1 MTDQTFTLRVI
12 ASDKIFY
19 DGKCIQLIIPTTD
32 GAMGILA
39 NHETMVVAV
48 SNGDMRIQTEDGSWI
63 EAVIGTGF
71 AQISNNRAMVLADTA
86 ERPEEI
92 DEERAKRALE
102 RAQVRLRQRQSLQE
116 YHLSQAALSRAMS
129 RLSMSSKYRGH

>member
-1 MTDQTFTLRVI
+1 MDKTFTLRVI
-12 ASDKIFY
+12 VSDKIFY
-19 DGKCIQLIIPTTD
+19 DGKCVQLIIPATD

-39 NHETMVVAV
+39 NHENMVVAV
-48 SNGDMRIQTEDGSWI
+48 TNGDMRIQTEDGSWI
-63 EAVIGTGF
+63 EAAIGTGF
-71 AQISNNRAMVLADTA
+71 ARISNNGAMVLADRA

>member
-1 MTDQTFTLRVI
+1 MDKTFTLRVI
-12 ASDKIFY
+12 VSDKIFY
-19 DGKCIQLIIPTTD
+19 DGKCVQLIIPATD

-39 NHETMVVAV
+39 NHENMVVAV
-48 SNGDMRIQTEDGSWI
+48 TNGDMRIQTEDGSWI
-63 EAVIGTGF
+63 EAAIGTGF

-86 ERPEEI
+86 ERPEDI

>member
-19 DGKCIQLIIPTTD
+19 DGKCIQLIIPATD

-48 SNGDMRIQTEDGSWI
+48 SNGDMRIQTENGSWI

-92 DEERAKRALE
+92 DAERAKRAME
-102 RAQVRLRQRQSLQE
+102 RAQERLRQKQSLQE

-129 RLSMSSKYRGH
+129 RLSMSSKYRER

>member
-1 MTDQTFTLRVI
+1 MDKTFTLRVI
-12 ASDKIFY
+12 VSDKIFY
-19 DGKCIQLIIPTTD
+19 DGKCVQLIIPATD

-39 NHETMVVAV
+39 NHENMVVAV
-48 SNGDMRIQTEDGSWI
+48 TNGDMRIQTEDGSWI
-63 EAVIGTGF
+63 EAAIGTGF

-129 RLSMSSKYRGH
+129 RLSMSSKYSGH

>member
-1 MTDQTFTLRVI
+1 MNKTFTLRVI
-12 ASDKIFY
+12 VSDKIFF
-19 DGKCIQLIIPTTD
+19 DGKCMQLIIPATD

-39 NHETMVVAV
+39 NHENMVVAV
-48 SNGDMRIQTEDGSWI
+48 TNGDMRIQTEDGSWI
-63 EAVIGTGF
+63 EAAIGTGF

-92 DEERAKRALE
+92 DEERAKRAME
-102 RAQVRLRQRQSLQE
+102 RAQERLRQKQSLQE

-129 RLSMSSKYRGH
+129 RLSMCSKYRGH

>member
-1 MTDQTFTLRVI
+1 MDKTVTLRVI
-12 ASDKIFY
+12 VSDKIFY
-19 DGKCIQLIIPTTD
+19 DGKCVQLIIPATD

-39 NHETMVVAV
+39 NHENMVVAV
-48 SNGDMRIQTEDGSWI
+48 TNGDMRIQTEDGSWI
-63 EAVIGTGF
+63 EAAIGTGF

>member
-1 MTDQTFTLRVI
+1 MNKTFTLRVI
-12 ASDKIFY
+12 VSDKIFF
-19 DGKCIQLIIPTTD
+19 DGKCTQLIIPATD

-39 NHETMVVAV
+39 HHENMVIAV
-48 SNGDMRIQTEDGSWI
+48 TNGDMRIRTEDGSWI
-63 EAVIGTGF
+63 EAAIGTGF

-92 DEERAKRALE
+92 DAERAKRALE
-102 RAQVRLRQRQSLQE
+102 RAQERMRQKQSLQE
-116 YHLSQAALSRAMS
+116 YHLNQAALSRAMS

>member
-1 MTDQTFTLRVI
+1 MDKTFTLRVI
-12 ASDKIFY
+12 VSDKIFY
-19 DGKCIQLIIPTTD
+19 DGKCVQLIIPATD

-39 NHETMVVAV
+39 NHENMVVAV
-48 SNGDMRIQTEDGSWI
+48 TNGDMRIQTEDGSWI
-63 EAVIGTGF
+63 EAAIGTGF

-129 RLSMSSKYRGH
+129 RLSMSSKYRGN

>member
-1 MTDQTFTLRVI
+1 MDKTFTLRVI
-12 ASDKIFY
+12 VSDKIFY
-19 DGKCIQLIIPTTD
+19 DGKCVQLIIPATD

-39 NHETMVVAV
+39 NHENMVVAV
-48 SNGDMRIQTEDGSWI
+48 TNGDMRIQTEDGSWI
-63 EAVIGTGF
+63 EAAIGTGF

>member
-1 MTDQTFTLRVI
+1 MDKTFTLRVI
-12 ASDKIFY
+12 VSDKIFY
-19 DGKCIQLIIPTTD
+19 DRKCVQLIIPATD

-39 NHETMVVAV
+39 NHENMVVAV
-48 SNGDMRIQTEDGSWI
+48 TNGDMRIQTEDGSWI
-63 EAVIGTGF
+63 EAAIGTGF

>member
-1 MTDQTFTLRVI
+1 MDKTFTLRVI
-12 ASDKIFY
+12 VSDKIFY
-19 DGKCIQLIIPTTD
+19 DGKCVQLIIPATD

-39 NHETMVVAV
+39 NHENMVVAV

-63 EAVIGTGF
+63 EAAIGTGF

>member
-1 MTDQTFTLRVI
+1 MDKTFTLRVI
-12 ASDKIFY
+12 VSDKIFY
-19 DGKCIQLIIPTTD
+19 DGKCVQLIIPATD

-39 NHETMVVAV
+39 NHENMVVAV
-48 SNGDMRIQTEDGSWI
+48 TNGDMRIQTEDGSWI
-63 EAVIGTGF
+63 EAAIGTGF

-129 RLSMSSKYRGH
+129 RLSMSSKYRWH

>member
-1 MTDQTFTLRVI
+1 MDKTFTLRVI
-12 ASDKIFY
+12 VSDKIFY
-19 DGKCIQLIIPTTD
+19 DGKCVQLIIPATD

-39 NHETMVVAV
+39 NHENMVVAV
-48 SNGDMRIQTEDGSWI
+48 TNGDMRIQTEDGSWI
-63 EAVIGTGF
+63 EAAIGTGF

-116 YHLSQAALSRAMS
+116 YHLSQAAMSRAMS

>member
-1 MTDQTFTLRVI
+1 MDKTFTLRVI
-12 ASDKIFY
+12 VSDKIFY
-19 DGKCIQLIIPTTD
+19 DGKCVQLIIPATD

-39 NHETMVVAV
+39 NHENMVVAV
-48 SNGDMRIQTEDGSWI
+48 TNGDMRIQTEDGSWI
-63 EAVIGTGF
+63 EAAIGTGF

-86 ERPEEI
+86 ERPEGI

>member
-1 MTDQTFTLRVI
+1 MDKTFTLRVI

-19 DGKCIQLIIPTTD
+19 DGKCVQLIIPATD

-39 NHETMVVAV
+39 NHENMVVAV
-48 SNGDMRIQTEDGSWI
+48 TNGDMRIQTEDGSWI
-63 EAVIGTGF
+63 EAAIGTGF

>member
-19 DGKCIQLIIPTTD
+19 DGKCIQLIIPATD

-92 DEERAKRALE
+92 DAERAKRAME
-102 RAQVRLRQRQSLQE
+102 RAQERLRQKQSLQE

-129 RLSMSSKYRGH
+129 RLSMSSKYREH

>member
-19 DGKCIQLIIPTTD
+19 DGKCIQLIIPATD

-92 DEERAKRALE
+92 DAERAKRAME
-102 RAQVRLRQRQSLQE
+102 RAQERLRQKQSLQE

-129 RLSMSSKYRGH
+129 RLSMSSKYRER

>member
-19 DGKCIQLIIPTTD
+19 DGKCIQLIIPATD

-39 NHETMVVAV
+39 NHENMVVAV
-48 SNGDMRIQTEDGSWI
+48 SNGDMRIQTENGSWI

-92 DEERAKRALE
+92 DAERAKRAME
-102 RAQVRLRQRQSLQE
+102 RAQERLRQKQSLQE

-129 RLSMSSKYRGH
+129 RLSMSSKYRER

>member
-1 MTDQTFTLRVI
+1 MDKTFTLRVI
-12 ASDKIFY
+12 VSDKIFY
-19 DGKCIQLIIPTTD
+19 DGKCVQLIIPATD

-39 NHETMVVAV
+39 NHENMVVAV
-48 SNGDMRIQTEDGSWI
+48 TNGDMRIQTEDGSWI
-63 EAVIGTGF
+63 EAAIGTGF
-71 AQISNNRAMVLADTA
+71 AQISNNRALVLADTA

>member
-1 MTDQTFTLRVI
+1 MMDKTFTLRVI
-12 ASDKIFY
+12 VSDKIFY
-19 DGKCIQLIIPTTD
+19 DGKCVQLIIPATD

-39 NHETMVVAV
+39 NHENMVVAV
-48 SNGDMRIQTEDGSWI
+48 TNGDMRIQTEDGSWI
-63 EAVIGTGF
+63 EAAIGTGF

>member
-1 MTDQTFTLRVI
+1 MTGQTFTLRVI

-92 DEERAKRALE
+92 DAERAKRAME
-102 RAQVRLRQRQSLQE
+102 RAQERLRQKQSLQE

-129 RLSMSSKYRGH
+129 RLSMSSKYREH

>member
-92 DEERAKRALE
+92 DAERAKRAME
-102 RAQVRLRQRQSLQE
+102 RAQERLRQKQSLQE

-129 RLSMSSKYRGH
+129 RLSMSSKYREH

>member
-1 MTDQTFTLRVI
+1 MTGQTFTLRVI

-92 DEERAKRALE
+92 DAERAKRAME
-102 RAQVRLRQRQSLQE
+102 RAQERLRQKQSLQE

-129 RLSMSSKYRGH
+129 RLSMSSKYRER

>member
-1 MTDQTFTLRVI
+1 MNKTFTLRVI
-12 ASDKIFY
+12 VSDKIFF
-19 DGKCIQLIIPTTD
+19 DGKCMQLIIPATD

-39 NHETMVVAV
+39 NHENMVVAV
-48 SNGDMRIQTEDGSWI
+48 TNGDMRIQTEDGNWV
-63 EAVIGTGF
+63 EAAIGTGF

-92 DEERAKRALE
+92 DEERAKRAME
-102 RAQVRLRQRQSLQE
+102 RAQERLRQKQSLQE